1 MNDPNTP
8 AICEACARAE
18 DCPRRAPDSHSSCT
32 YYEREETRP
41 IPGARWYDEKAGE
54 WRPFNG

>member
-1 MNDPNTP
+1 MNNPNTP

-32 YYEREETRP
+32 DYEREETR
-41 IPGARWYDEKAGE
+41 WYDEKTGE
-54 WRPFNG
+54 WRPFGE